1 MHPATLPRSDTGVN
15 RHPVLARGPAGRGQR
30 QMDLIAEEQ
39 AVAMVYNGISHA
51 VMMAT
56 PLHLEDFA
64 LGFSLS
70 EGIVDAP
77 AQVRGID
84 VVASEF
90 GFEARMEIA
99 TGAFMRLKQ
108 RRRQLS
114 GRTGCGLCGLESL
127 HSLRP
132 RARAVPPAPLPEYRV
147 VEKAVQGMRAR
158 QAIQSLCGAVHAAAY
173 VSEAGDILEIREDV
187 GRHNALDKLLGA
199 LAGRQLARGFAL
211 VSSRASFEMVTKAAS
226 RSLPTLVSVSAPTTL
241 AITLAEGA
249 GMNLIGFVRPGR
261 QVVYCRSAPPP

>member
-1 MHPATLPRSDTGVN
+1 MHPAPLRSDSGVHS
-15 RHPVLARGPAGRGQR
+15 RPILTRGCAGGGRWHT
-30 QMDLIAEEQ
+30 DWIAEEQ

-56 PLHLEDFA
+56 PLHLQDFA

-70 EGIVDAP
+70 EGIIEAP
-77 AQVRGID
+77 AELRDIE
-84 VVASEF
+84 VVASEL
-90 GFEARMEIA
+90 GFEARMDIA
-99 TGAFMRLKQ
+99 PGAFMRLKR

-127 HSLRP
+127 HSLKP
-132 RARAVPPAPLPEYRV
+132 QARAVPRAALPEYRA
-147 VEKAVQGMRAR
+147 VEKAVQGMRER

-173 VSEAGDILEIREDV
+173 VSAAGDIVEIREDV

-199 LAGRQLARGFAL
+199 LAGRAVARGFAL

-226 RSLPTLVSVSAPTTL
+226 RSLSTLVSISAPTTL
-241 AITLAEGA
+241 AITLAESA
-249 GMNLIGFVRPGR
+249 GMNLIGFVRAGR
-261 QVVYCRSAPPP
+261 QVVYCRSAPP

>member
-1 MHPATLPRSDTGVN
+1 MHPAPLRSDSGVHS
-15 RHPVLARGPAGRGQR
+15 RPILTRGCAGGRR
-30 QMDLIAEEQ
+30 QTDWIAEEQ

-56 PLHLEDFA
+56 PLHLQDFA

-70 EGIVDAP
+70 EGMIEAP
-77 AQVRGID
+77 AELRDIE
-84 VVASEF
+84 VVASEL
-90 GFEARMEIA
+90 GFEARMDIA
-99 TGAFMRLKQ
+99 PGAFMRLKQ

-127 HSLRP
+127 HSLKP
-132 RARAVPPAPLPEYRV
+132 RARAVPRAALPEYRA
-147 VEKAVQGMRAR
+147 VEKAVQGMRER

-173 VSEAGDILEIREDV
+173 VSAAGDIVEIREDV

-199 LAGRQLARGFAL
+199 LAGRAVAGGFAL

-226 RSLPTLVSVSAPTTL
+226 RSLSTLVSISAPTTL
-241 AITLAEGA
+241 AITLAESA
-249 GMNLIGFVRPGR
+249 GMNLIGFVRAGR
-261 QVVYCRSAPPP
+261 QVVYCRSAPP